1 MHLIESLMVL
11 KILLVEEGFLNWKH
25 DLENQSLKS
34 DCGVG
39 TCSMV
44 TPCDSSTSQ

>member
-11 KILLVEEGFLNWKH
+11 KILLVEKGFSNLKH

-34 DCGVG
+34 DYGVG

-44 TPCDSSTSQ
+44 APCDYSTA